1 MFFLKR
7 ECLTIIGTAH
17 VSEESVNEVK
27 DAIYEQHP
35 EVVAIE
41 LDIGRYTRLKNQM
54 NGIEEDDSISVTKI
68 IKENKVG
75 LFFTSTLLSYFQ
87 SKIGADLDVAPGSEM
102 IGAIEASEDLGIPIA
117 LIDRDVNITLQRA
130 LNKMGFIE
138 KAKFMFGLIASALG
152 HGDEEDIDVEEFIA
166 VKGYKAKGKRVTT
179 SKVKEFRWLE
189 PRPEPEPE
197 PEEEQP
203 ETDLNTV
210 DEERE
215 GFAEGTQTSL
225 F

>member
-1 MFFLKR
+1 MNQEEPEKKDILEEITEQDYKYGF
-7 ECLTIIGTAH
+7 
-17 VSEESVNEVK
+17 VS
-27 DAIYEQHP
+27 
-35 EVVAIE
+35 
-41 LDIGRYTRLKNQM
+41 
-54 NGIEEDDSISVTKI
+54 
-68 IKENKVG
+68 
-75 LFFTSTLLSYFQ
+75 
-87 SKIGADLDVAPGSEM
+87 
-102 IGAIEASEDLGIPIA
+102 
-117 LIDRDVNITLQRA
+117 
-130 LNKMGFIE
+130 
-138 KAKFMFGLIASALG
+138 
-152 HGDEEDIDVEEFIA
+152 DIDVEEFIA

-203 ETDLNTV
+203 EPDLNTV